1 MADKPTVTNEWIIA
15 DAESLRAALDG
26 MRRKRRLNL
35 EGLFH
40 KVKGRMAGAFIQGRK
55 DNLRSDTI
63 INMVNALEFE
73 LVIREP
79 STSKQARRLAAIRA
93 EHENKSKEFVREAIE
108 EQVTGTDRD
117 TEGKLTR
124 PLTEQERLEV
134 EALLDEY
141 SKL

>member
-1 MADKPTVTNEWIIA
+1 MAEKPTVVNEWIIT

-55 DNLRSDTI
+55 DNLRSDTV

-79 STSKQARRLAAIRA
+79 STSKAARRLAMLRA
-93 EHENKSKEFVREAIE
+93 EHESKSKEFVREAVE
-108 EQVTGTDRD
+108 EQVTGSDRD
-117 TEGKLTR
+117 AEGKLTR
-124 PLTEQERLEV
+124 PLTDQERAEV

-141 SKL
+141 AKS